1 MISWPP
7 TMIPVVTE
15 HGDGYILYIETD
27 GGWENDRVAVVL
39 ENGGIVRHYLT
50 SQIKI
55 FNNATYS
62 IKKQ

>member
-7 TMIPVVTE
+7 TQIPVVTE

-27 GGWENDRVAVVL
+27 GAWDNDRITVVL
-39 ENGGIVRHYLT
+39 KNGGRILHYL
-50 SQIKI
+50 SGQINI